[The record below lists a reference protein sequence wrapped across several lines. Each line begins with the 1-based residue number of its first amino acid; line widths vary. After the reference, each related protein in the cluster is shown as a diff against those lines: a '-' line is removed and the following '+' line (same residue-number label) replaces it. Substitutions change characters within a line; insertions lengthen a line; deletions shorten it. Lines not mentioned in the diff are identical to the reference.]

1 MYLDALLDLKREGY
15 NVGDLVEIITGD
27 LPFLRPYTA
36 EQLELK
42 LYKLNKERTEQDR
55 GETPPN

>member
-1 MYLDALLDLKREGY
+1 
-15 NVGDLVEIITGD
+15 VGDLVEIITGD
-27 LPFLRPYTA
+27 LPFLQPYTA
-36 EQLELK
+36 EQLELE